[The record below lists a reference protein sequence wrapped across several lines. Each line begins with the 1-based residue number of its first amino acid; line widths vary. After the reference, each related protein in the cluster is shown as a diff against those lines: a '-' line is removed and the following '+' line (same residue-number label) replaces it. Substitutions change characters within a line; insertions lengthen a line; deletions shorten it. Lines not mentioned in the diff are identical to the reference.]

1 MAVPRLRT
9 GHCPGRLICFLV
21 LSLALAAGADA
32 GTLSG
37 RVLDPAGRP
46 VAGATVLVDGPL
58 GVRTTTT
65 DADGRF
71 QIADL
76 ADASYRVLVESPG
89 FASPARTVRT
99 GAETTPI
106 DLHLRIAPYSE
117 AVVVASAFVPRPRS
131 ESPASTTVV
140 SSEDVKARQLENV
153 ADVLRTTPGFA
164 VGRNGGRGA
173 LTSVFPR
180 GGESDYTLVLV
191 DGIRV
196 NSFGGGFDFSLLPL
210 GDVDQVEIVR
220 GPQSAVFGADAI
232 GGVVHLTTRQGGRP
246 TMSGQIEG
254 GGQATLR
261 ALAATRGAVGAWSFG
276 ASGERNQ
283 SDGFTG
289 IAPATGETVSND
301 DWAQALGQGHFE
313 WTRSATTGVRA
324 DLRWIDAERGSPG
337 PFGSNPIGAYTAIDR
352 VSRGQ
357 DTQRQ
362 LGLHGRL
369 PWGSVLAGRIQQRW
383 QLTVADLD
391 NRYHSSFGDSFFETR
406 RFNARTQTD
415 VALTPTTGLT
425 AGVEGFSERARST
438 YITGERFQEV
448 PIERRTVGGFAEIR
462 QDLGARASV
471 SAGLR
476 ADAIAR
482 NTLEG
487 DPNPFGPRPAFAD
500 ESVTSVNPRLAGRLV
515 AWQDRGGVARTTI
528 RASFGT
534 GIRPPDAFEIAF
546 TDNPALKP
554 ERSRSADIG
563 VSHVLLPQVTVNAT
577 AFFNRY
583 DDLIVAV
590 GGSFSDASRYRTDNI
605 SNARARGLE
614 LEGAWRGP
622 RGVHARLAYT
632 RLSTEILA
640 VDQSGNAPPP
650 FTVGD
655 PLIRRP
661 RHQGVADLGWTAAD
675 FSAFTTVRV
684 RGEVLDIEPSY
695 GTFGGLFTA
704 PGFTVVDAGASWRV
718 SSHVEVFGRGL
729 NLLDR
734 RYEEAFGYPAPG
746 RLGMVGVRVD
756 LRP

>member
-1 MAVPRLRT
+1 MALPS
-9 GHCPGRLICFLV
+9 FLA
-21 LSLALAAGADA
+21 LLLALAASSST
-32 GTLSG
+32 GTLTG
-37 RVLDPAGRP
+37 RVIDPSGRP
-46 VAGATVLVDGPL
+46 VAGVTVLADGPL

-65 DADGRF
+65 DAEGRF
-71 QIADL
+71 VFAEL
-76 ADASYRVLVESPG
+76 ADATYRLLVDAPG
-89 FASPARTVRT
+89 FASPARTIRT
-99 GAETTPI
+99 GRDPAPV
-106 DLHLRIAPYSE
+106 DLRLHVAPYSE
-117 AVVVASAFVPRPRS
+117 AVVVAAAPVPRPRS
-131 ESPASTTVV
+131 ESPASTSVV
-140 SSEDVKARQLENV
+140 GSEELKARQLETV
-153 ADVLRTTPGFA
+153 ADALRTTPGFA

-191 DGIRV
+191 DGLRV

-210 GDVDQVEIVR
+210 GDLDQVEIVR

-232 GGVVHLTTRQGGRP
+232 GGVVHVTTRQGGQP
-246 TMSGQIEG
+246 TVSGQLEG

-261 ALAATRGAVGAWSFG
+261 ALGATRGTLGAWSFG
-276 ASGERNQ
+276 VSGERNT

-289 IAPATGETVSND
+289 TAPATGETVSND
-301 DWAQALGQGHFE
+301 DWAQSLAQGHVE
-313 WTRSATTGVRA
+313 WARGATTAVRA
-324 DLRWIDAERGSPG
+324 DVRWLDAERGNPG
-337 PFGSNPIGAYTAIDR
+337 PFGSNPIGAYTSVDR
-352 VSRGQ
+352 VARGE
-357 DTQRQ
+357 DTQRH
-362 LGLHGRL
+362 LGLSGRL
-369 PWGSVLAGRIQQRW
+369 PWGSVLAGRLQQRW
-383 QLTVADLD
+383 QVTVADLD

-406 RFNARTQTD
+406 RVSARTQTD
-415 VALTPTTGLT
+415 VILTPTTGLT
-425 AGVEGFSERARST
+425 AGVEGFGERARST

-448 PIERRTVGGFAEIR
+448 PIERRTFGGFAEVR

-476 ADAIAR
+476 ADAIRRQA
-482 NTLEG
+482 LEG
-487 DPNPFGPRPAFAD
+487 DPNPFGPRPSFGD
-500 ESVTSVNPRLAGRLV
+500 ESLTSVNPRLAGRVV
-515 AWQDRGGVARTTI
+515 AWRDAAGIARTTM

-534 GIRPPDAFEIAF
+534 GIRPPDAFELAF
-546 TDNPALKP
+546 TDNPALEP

-563 VSHVLLPQVTVNAT
+563 VSHVLVPQVTVEAT

-590 GGSFSDASRYRTDNI
+590 GSAFADASRYRTDNI

-614 LEGAWRGP
+614 LESAWRGP

-632 RLSTEILA
+632 WLATEIRA
-640 VDQSGNAPPP
+640 VDQSADAPPP
-650 FTVGD
+650 FAVGD

-661 RHQGVADLGWTAAD
+661 RHQGALDLGWTASAW
-675 FSAFTTVRV
+675 SAFTTVRV

-704 PGFTVVDAGASWRV
+704 PGFTVVDAGAAWRLTP
-718 SSHVEVFGRGL
+718 HVEIFGRGL

-734 RYEEAFGYPAPG
+734 QYEEAFGYPAPG

>member
-1 MAVPRLRT
+1 MALLR
-9 GHCPGRLICFLV
+9 F
-21 LSLALAAGADA
+21 LALYLAIAAPADA
-32 GTLSG
+32 GVLTG

-46 VAGATVLVDGPL
+46 VPGATVLVDGPL

-65 DADGRF
+65 DAEGRF
-71 QIADL
+71 TFGDL
-76 ADASYRVLVESPG
+76 ADASYRVLVESVG
-89 FASPARTVRT
+89 FASPALTIRT
-99 GAETTPI
+99 GADTAPI
-106 DLHLRIAPYSE
+106 DLHLHVAPYSE
-117 AVVVASAFVPRPRS
+117 AVVVAAALVPRSRS
-131 ESPASTTVV
+131 EAPASTTVV
-140 SSEDVKARQLENV
+140 ASEDIKARQLETV
-153 ADVLRTTPGFA
+153 ADALRTTPGFA

-232 GGVVHLTTRQGGRP
+232 GGVVHLRTRQGGKP
-246 TMSGQIEG
+246 TVSGQIEG
-254 GGQATLR
+254 GGQATVR
-261 ALAATRGAVGAWSFG
+261 ALAATRGSVGAWSFSV
-276 ASGERNQ
+276 SGERNQ

-301 DWAQALGQGHFE
+301 DWAQSLAQGHLE
-313 WTRSATTGVRA
+313 WTKSATTAVRA
-324 DLRWIDAERGSPG
+324 DLRWLDAERGNPG
-337 PFGSNPIGAYTAIDR
+337 PFGSDPIGAYTAVDR
-352 VSRGQ
+352 VSRGE

-362 LGLHGRL
+362 IGLNGRL

-383 QLTVADLD
+383 QVTVAELD
-391 NRYHSSFGDSFFETR
+391 NRYHSSFGDSFFQTR
-406 RFNARTQTD
+406 RVSARTQTD
-415 VALTPTTGLT
+415 VVVTPTTGLT
-425 AGVEGFSERARST
+425 VGVEGFGERARST
-438 YITGERFQEV
+438 YITGESFQAV
-448 PIERRTVGGFAEIR
+448 PIERRTFGGFAEVR

-471 SAGLR
+471 SVGLR
-476 ADAIAR
+476 ADAIRR
-482 NTLEG
+482 NSIEG

-500 ESVTSVNPRLAGRLV
+500 ESVTSVNPRLAGRVV
-515 AWQDRGGVARTTI
+515 AWQDQGGVARTTV
-528 RASFGT
+528 RASVGT

-546 TDNPALKP
+546 TDNPALEP

-563 VSHVLLPQVTVNAT
+563 VSHVLLPQVTVEAT

-590 GGSFSDASRYRTDNI
+590 GRAFADASRYRTDNI
-605 SNARARGLE
+605 SNARARGVE

-632 RLSTEILA
+632 WMPTEILA
-640 VDQSGNAPPP
+640 VDQSGVAPPP
-650 FTVGD
+650 FAVGD

-661 RHQGVADLGWTAAD
+661 RHQGAVDLGWTAAA

-684 RGEVLDIEPSY
+684 RGEVLDVEPSY
-695 GTFGGLFTA
+695 GAFGGLFTA
-704 PGFTVVDAGASWRV
+704 AGFTVVDAGARWRLAR
-718 SSHVEVFGRGL
+718 HVEVFGRGL

-734 RYEEAFGYPAPG
+734 QYEEAYGYPAPG
-746 RLGMVGVRVD
+746 RLGMVGLRVD

>member
-1 MAVPRLRT
+1 MPRADS
-9 GHCPGRLICFLV
+9 P
-21 LSLALAAGADA
+21 LS
-32 GTLSG
+32 
-37 RVLDPAGRP
+37 
-46 VAGATVLVDGPL
+46 
-58 GVRTTTT
+58 
-65 DADGRF
+65 
-71 QIADL
+71 DL

-89 FASPARTVRT
+89 FAARALTVRT
-99 GAETTPI
+99 GAGTPPL
-106 DLHLRIAPYSE
+106 DLHLRVAPYSE
-117 AVVVASAFVPRPRS
+117 AVVVAAAPVPRPRS
-131 ESPASTTVV
+131 ESPASPTVV
-140 SSEDVKARQLENV
+140 GSDELEARQLENV
-153 ADVLRTTPGFA
+153 ADALRTTPGFA

-180 GGESDYTLVLV
+180 GGESDFTLVMV

-232 GGVVHLTTRQGGRP
+232 GGVVHLTTKQGGRP
-246 TMSGQIEG
+246 TVSGQIEG

-261 ALAATRGAVGAWSFG
+261 AVGATRGAVDAWSFG

-301 DWAQALGQGHFE
+301 DWEQSLAQGHFE
-313 WTRSATTGVRA
+313 WTKSATTAVHA
-324 DLRWIDAERGSPG
+324 DFRWIDAERGNPG
-337 PFGSNPIGAYTAIDR
+337 PYGSNPIGAYTAVDR
-352 VSRGQ
+352 VSRGG

-383 QLTVADLD
+383 QVTVADLD

-406 RFNARTQTD
+406 RVSARTQTD
-415 VALTPTTGLT
+415 VVLTPTTGLT
-425 AGVEGFSERARST
+425 AGVEGFGERARST
-438 YITGERFQEV
+438 YITGELFQEV
-448 PIERRTVGGFAEIR
+448 PIERRTFGGFAEVR
-462 QDLGARASV
+462 QELGARASF

-476 ADAIAR
+476 ADAIRR
-482 NTLEG
+482 NALEG

-500 ESVTSVNPRLAGRLV
+500 ESVTSVNPRLAGRFV
-515 AWQDRGGVARTTI
+515 AWQDQAGVARTTV
-528 RASFGT
+528 RANFGT
-534 GIRPPDAFEIAF
+534 GIRPPDAFELAF
-546 TDNPALKP
+546 TDNPTLKP

-563 VSHVLLPQVTVNAT
+563 VSHVLLPQLTVEAT

-590 GGSFSDASRYRTDNI
+590 GGSFADASRYRTDNI

-614 LEGAWRGP
+614 LESAWRGP

-632 RLSTEILA
+632 WMSTEILA
-640 VDQSGNAPPP
+640 VDRSAAAPPP
-650 FTVGD
+650 FAVGD

-661 RHQGVADLGWTAAD
+661 RHQGAVDLGWTRSA

-684 RGEVLDIEPSY
+684 RGEVLDVEPSF
-695 GTFGGLFTA
+695 GSFGGVFTA
-704 PGFTVVDAGASWRV
+704 AGFTVVDAGASWRLTP
-718 SSHVEVFGRGL
+718 HVEVFGRGL

-734 RYEEAFGYPAPG
+734 QYEEAFGYPAPG
-746 RLGMVGVRVD
+746 RLGMVGLRVD

>member
-9 GHCPGRLICFLV
+9 GHRPGRLICFLV
-21 LSLALAAGADA
+21 LLLALAASADA

-71 QIADL
+71 HIADL

-140 SSEDVKARQLENV
+140 TSEDVTARQLENV

-210 GDVDQVEIVR
+210 GDVEQVEIVR

-246 TMSGQIEG
+246 TVSGQIEG

-261 ALAATRGAVGAWSFG
+261 AVAATRGAVGAWSFG

-301 DWAQALGQGHFE
+301 DWEQSLAQGHLE
-313 WTRSATTGVRA
+313 WTRSVTTAVRA
-324 DLRWIDAERGSPG
+324 DFRWIDAERGNPG
-337 PFGSNPIGAYTAIDR
+337 PVWQQPDWR
-352 VSRGQ
+352 
-357 DTQRQ
+357 
-362 LGLHGRL
+362 LHG
-369 PWGSVLAGRIQQRW
+369 GRSR
-383 QLTVADLD
+383 VA
-391 NRYHSSFGDSFFETR
+391 R
-406 RFNARTQTD
+406 RGHTASTWPARTLALGISARRPYSAALAAHPCRPRQPLSQQFRRLVLRDTPLQRSHAD
-415 VALTPTTGLT
+415 RCRLTPTTGLT

-448 PIERRTVGGFAEIR
+448 PIERRTVGGFAELR

-476 ADAIAR
+476 ADAIRR
-482 NTLEG
+482 NRLEG

-515 AWQDRGGVARTTI
+515 AWQDRGGVARTTL

-546 TDNPALKP
+546 TDNPAS
-554 ERSRSADIG
+554 SRNAAAALTSA
-563 VSHVLLPQVTVNAT
+563 SAT
-577 AFFNRY
+577 
-583 DDLIVAV
+583 
-590 GGSFSDASRYRTDNI
+590 SCC
-605 SNARARGLE
+605 
-614 LEGAWRGP
+614 
-622 RGVHARLAYT
+622 
-632 RLSTEILA
+632 
-640 VDQSGNAPPP
+640 
-650 FTVGD
+650 
-655 PLIRRP
+655 RR
-661 RHQGVADLGWTAAD
+661 
-675 FSAFTTVRV
+675 
-684 RGEVLDIEPSY
+684 
-695 GTFGGLFTA
+695 
-704 PGFTVVDAGASWRV
+704 
-718 SSHVEVFGRGL
+718 
-729 NLLDR
+729 
-734 RYEEAFGYPAPG
+734 
-746 RLGMVGVRVD
+746 
-756 LRP
+756 

>member
-1 MAVPRLRT
+1 MALLR
-9 GHCPGRLICFLV
+9 F
-21 LSLALAAGADA
+21 LALYLAIAAHADA
-32 GTLSG
+32 GVLTG

-46 VAGATVLVDGPL
+46 VPGATVLVDGPL

-65 DADGRF
+65 DAEGHF
-71 QIADL
+71 TFGDL
-76 ADASYRVLVESPG
+76 ADASYRVLVESVG
-89 FASPARTVRT
+89 FASPALTIRT
-99 GAETTPI
+99 GADTAPI
-106 DLHLRIAPYSE
+106 DLHLHVAPYSE
-117 AVVVASAFVPRPRS
+117 AVVVAAALVPRPRS

-140 SSEDVKARQLENV
+140 ASEDIKARQLETV
-153 ADVLRTTPGFA
+153 ADALRTTPGFA

-232 GGVVHLTTRQGGRP
+232 GGVVHLRTRQGGKP
-246 TMSGQIEG
+246 TVSGQIEG
-254 GGQATLR
+254 GGQATVR
-261 ALAATRGAVGAWSFG
+261 ALAATRGSVGAWSFSV
-276 ASGERNQ
+276 SGERNH

-301 DWAQALGQGHFE
+301 DWAQSLAQGHLE
-313 WTRSATTGVRA
+313 WTKSATTAVRA
-324 DLRWIDAERGSPG
+324 DLRWLDAERGNSG
-337 PFGSNPIGAYTAIDR
+337 PFGSDPIGAYTAVDR
-352 VSRGQ
+352 VSRGE

-362 LGLHGRL
+362 IGLNGRL

-383 QLTVADLD
+383 QVTVAELD
-391 NRYHSSFGDSFFETR
+391 NRYHSSFGDSFFQTR
-406 RFNARTQTD
+406 RVSARTQTD
-415 VALTPTTGLT
+415 VVVTPTTGLT
-425 AGVEGFSERARST
+425 AGVEGFGERARST
-438 YITGERFQEV
+438 YITGESFQAV
-448 PIERRTVGGFAEIR
+448 PIERRTFGGFAEVR

-471 SAGLR
+471 SVGLR
-476 ADAIAR
+476 ADAIRR
-482 NTLEG
+482 NSIEG

-500 ESVTSVNPRLAGRLV
+500 ESVTSVNPRLAGRVV
-515 AWQDRGGVARTTI
+515 AWQDQGGVARTTV
-528 RASFGT
+528 RASVGT

-546 TDNPALKP
+546 TDNPALEP

-563 VSHVLLPQVTVNAT
+563 VSHVLLPQVTVEAT

-590 GGSFSDASRYRTDNI
+590 GRAFADASRYRTDNI
-605 SNARARGLE
+605 SNARARGVE

-632 RLSTEILA
+632 WMPTEILA
-640 VDQSGNAPPP
+640 VDQSGVAPPP
-650 FTVGD
+650 FAVGD

-661 RHQGVADLGWTAAD
+661 RHQGAVDLGWTAAA

-684 RGEVLDIEPSY
+684 RGEVLDVEPSY
-695 GTFGGLFTA
+695 GAFGGLFTA
-704 PGFTVVDAGASWRV
+704 AGFTVVDAGASWRLAR
-718 SSHVEVFGRGL
+718 HVEVFGRGL

-734 RYEEAFGYPAPG
+734 QYEEAYGYPAPG
-746 RLGMVGVRVD
+746 RLGMVGLRVD